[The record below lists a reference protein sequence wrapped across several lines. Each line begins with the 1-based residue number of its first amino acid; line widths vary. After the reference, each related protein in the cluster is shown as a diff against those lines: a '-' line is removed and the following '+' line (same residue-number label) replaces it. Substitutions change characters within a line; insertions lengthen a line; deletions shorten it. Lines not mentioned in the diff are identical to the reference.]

1 MHFEHLVAVNDL
13 TAQTTSILTRAQLWQ
28 GLLLRAVEPQRF
40 NPHIETVTILERSV
54 HLIVREINFG
64 NLQVRDDIE
73 LKEGCEIRYTTAA
86 SDQHAGGQLTVRIE
100 EPQEYALFVRFSY
113 QTPAPQNTPEEIE
126 LGRYLKKMWQEMD
139 VDAIK
144 LIREL
149 AEEGR
154 FNRH

>member
-1 MHFEHLVAVNDL
+1 MQFEHLVAVNDL

-40 NPHIETVTILERSV
+40 NPHIEAVTILERSA
-54 HLIVREINFG
+54 HLMVREIDFG
-64 NLQVRDDIE
+64 NMQVRDDIE
-73 LKEGCEIRYTTAA
+73 LKDGSEILYRTTPGEK
-86 SDQHAGGQLTVRIE
+86 HAGGQLAVRIE
-100 EPQEYALFVRFSY
+100 EPQEYALFVRFTY
-113 QTPAPQNTPEEIE
+113 QTPAPENTPEEIE

-154 FNRH
+154 FNPQ